1 MPMIRPVA
9 SGQAA
14 VVLLGVLLAAALLSG
29 TTALVLSP
37 SAITIQRRHEQHRW
51 SLPSHRGASITT
63 RFSSRS
69 APAHLLL
76 LERPYSKQA
85 FGTRNLN
92 RLASSSSSV
101 AASESSGSKGEVSEP
116 SALPPL
122 EIHQVQQHR
131 ANATT
136 LTVESSS
143 PDDDAPQP
151 AEPAITEAAKKLPFP
166 LVLWKFSRPH
176 TLIGSAIAIPA
187 LHFLAAPTL
196 SAAFTSKT
204 AASILYAM
212 LPSLLMNVYIT
223 GLNQISDVEIDR
235 INKPYLVLPAGIM
248 SRSSAIVT
256 VIVCLVLSLG
266 LGQVPTPWSTEGLNV
281 ALWGSAILGTM
292 YSVEPFRLKR
302 SPLLAALCIVAVRGT
317 IINASFF
324 AHATAAAFGGV
335 SGGSGSVLR
344 AILTDRKCLLSSLF
358 YCVFGVVIAL
368 MKDVPDVRGDLSSR
382 VRTFSV
388 RLGQD
393 RVFHW
398 TRRLLTG
405 LFWAYGAGL
414 MRSAIVTAVRSSA
427 VPLECA
433 LRGIAAVAAFWAGQS
448 VRRQSR
454 GVDPN
459 DPGQVYEYYMH
470 LWKLFYGSYLALP
483 FAR

>member
-1 MPMIRPVA
+1 MMPMIRPVA

-14 VVLLGVLLAAALLSG
+14 LVLLGVLLAAALLSG
-29 TTALVLSP
+29 TTALVPSP
-37 SAITIQRRHEQHRW
+37 SAISIQRRHEHHQW
-51 SLPSHRGASITT
+51 SSLSSQRGAATT
-63 RFSSRS
+63 TYAKSRS
-69 APAHLLL
+69 AAAHLLPQW
-76 LERPYSKQA
+76 PYSKQA
-85 FGTRNLN
+85 FEARKLSQ
-92 RLASSSSSV
+92 LASSSSSV
-101 AASESSGSKGEVSEP
+101 ASSESSGSKGEVSEP
-116 SALPPL
+116 SALPSL
-122 EIHQVQQHR
+122 EVKVQHR
-131 ANATT
+131 ANAT
-136 LTVESSS
+136 LTFEPTVG
-143 PDDDAPQP
+143 DDAPQP
-151 AEPAITEAAKKLPFP
+151 AEPVAADAAKKLAFP
-166 LVLWKFSRPH
+166 LVVWKFSRPH

-196 SAAFTSKT
+196 SAAFTAKT

-266 LGQVPTPWSTEGLNV
+266 LGQVPTPWTTEGLNV

-302 SPLLAALCIVAVRGT
+302 FPLLAALCIVAVRGT

-335 SGGSGSVLR
+335 SGSGSVLQ

-368 MKDVPDVRGDLSSR
+368 MKDVPDVQGDLSSR

-405 LFWAYGAGL
+405 LFWAYGVGL
-414 MRSAIVTAVRSSA
+414 MRSAIVTTVRSSA
-427 VPLECA
+427 VPVECA
-433 LRGIAAVAAFWAGQS
+433 FRGIAAVAAFWAGQS

>member
-1 MPMIRPVA
+1 MIRPVA

-14 VVLLGVLLAAALLSG
+14 VVLLGVLLAATLLSG
-29 TTALVLSP
+29 TTALILSP

-51 SLPSHRGASITT
+51 SLSSQRGASITT
-63 RFSSRS
+63 RFSCRS
-69 APAHLLL
+69 APAHLVLL
-76 LERPYSKQA
+76 QRPYSKQA

-122 EIHQVQQHR
+122 EIQVQQHR

-136 LTVESSS
+136 LTFESS
-143 PDDDAPQP
+143 PDDDAPQQS
-151 AEPAITEAAKKLPFP
+151 EPDITDAATKLPFP

-248 SRSSAIVT
+248 SRTSAIAT
-256 VIVCLVLSLG
+256 VLVCLVLSLG
-266 LGQVPTPWSTEGLNV
+266 LGQVPTPWTTEGLNV

-302 SPLLAALCIVAVRGT
+302 FPLLAALCIVAVRGT

-324 AHATAAAFGGV
+324 AHATAAAFGG
-335 SGGSGSVLR
+335 SGSVLQ

-433 LRGIAAVAAFWAGQS
+433 LRAFAAVAAFWAGQS

>member
-1 MPMIRPVA
+1 MIGPVA

-14 VVLLGVLLAAALLSG
+14 VVLLGVLLAATLLSG
-29 TTALVLSP
+29 TTALILSP
-37 SAITIQRRHEQHRW
+37 AAITIQRRHEQHQW
-51 SLPSHRGASITT
+51 SLSSQRGASITT
-63 RFSSRS
+63 HFSSRS
-69 APAHLLL
+69 AAAHLLL
-76 LERPYSKQA
+76 LQRPYSKQA

-122 EIHQVQQHR
+122 EIQVQQHR

-136 LTVESSS
+136 LTFESSCS
-143 PDDDAPQP
+143 DDDAPLP
-151 AEPAITEAAKKLPFP
+151 VEPAATDAAKKLPFP

-196 SAAFTSKT
+196 SAAFTAKT

-248 SRSSAIVT
+248 SRSSAIAT
-256 VIVCLVLSLG
+256 VFVCLVLSLG
-266 LGQVPTPWSTEGLNV
+266 LGQVTTPWTTEGLNV

-335 SGGSGSVLR
+335 SGSGSVLR

-414 MRSAIVTAVRSSA
+414 MRSAIVTALRSSA